1 MSGGGQTTSTTSNA
15 PPQEFLDA
23 YKRVVGQA
31 QNVAATPY
39 QAYPGQIVAPFSP
52 DQTAA
57 QDIIRNSQGVSF
69 PYINTASGYFDQS
82 TSPLTAGV
90 AQLAPSQQGE
100 LFNAGRTN
108 LDYAAG
114 PQVQNAA
121 TAGARGIMD
130 ASGSFTPASIA
141 AWESPYTND
150 VVNAT
155 MRDFAA
161 QNEQQRQG
169 VVGNAISRGAFGG
182 DRSAV
187 AEALLAGEQNRTQA
201 PVLAGLRNQGYLNAA
216 NEAQQNAALRTQGAT
231 AAGGL
236 GYQGAATT
244 AGMQSDVARQLL
256 GLFGNQQSLGI
267 GTNQAQANLLQQA
280 GYGMAGLGREAQS
293 GILGGASA
301 LGAAG
306 TQQQQQAQALL
317 NVPYQQYLAA
327 QQYPFQTTGWL
338 ANISSG
344 LGGAAGGTQTS
355 SQPAPSGLSQAAG
368 LGMTGAGLIGAT
380 GGFGSNGWL
389 SGMFNGGGG
398 GIADVP
404 FDFAHGGGVPHRA
417 GGGPLGGFSLPGIG
431 SAPLSELVP
440 DAGISPVPS
449 DAGAHGTPL
458 ISRNYGSTT
467 TASREGGIMDAVG
480 PLMTVAKLA
489 TLALAHGGGI
499 AGHGIPRR
507 AQGGI
512 AAFAN
517 DNADPFAIP
526 SVVGQSP
533 FTTMHPGMSRMGVP
547 TLGGMGGGTVGF
559 SPADGHALSLAGMTG
574 GPSVQSYLNDVMAS
588 AYRGAP
594 NAYVPPAP
602 MSPVPQAA
610 DTARKPTDAELFGV
624 FSHDGGD
631 GGGDG
636 SDSGGDGDGAG
647 FRGGNVYRLPK
658 RADGG
663 DLPDDDAD
671 LPVAS
676 NDVTDGGL
684 AAASDVGGDGGAD
697 GGGGDPESYG
707 PPMAPPLVPRGA
719 PGVRASGSSLPL
731 PPPPP
736 PQGSPLGAAPP
747 SGGIAGPGAG
757 GNRYDP
763 NAQEKADRSQNLW
776 QSLLYAGLGTM
787 GGTSRNA
794 LTNIGRGALTGL
806 EMGSRDAARQEQAR
820 ARKEQAETNRLWRVG
835 QLGINQQKADTQGDL
850 AGQRIQLM
858 QAQAA
863 MAMAR
868 AAHVGASHATEGDIL
883 AGAVKSLVG
892 QPNPDNDGK
901 PYSTAE
907 AYRMVKGI
915 QGREDNNN
923 RKTAI
928 MEGRED
934 RLGQA
939 ADARA
944 TAAEKSQ
951 EYRDAMLALRQS
963 NVGEVNARA
972 VLNGATNL
980 MRNDPTGKLTFAQAL
995 TQSKQALADMGG
1007 TIGVPVEGGGRAVAR
1022 GARAGTTGG
1031 ASAPAPVTGNLS
1043 PAELAAVMEKA
1054 RDAIARGAPRDK
1066 VIERLKAAGI
1076 NASDM

>member
-23 YKRVVGQA
+23 YKNVVSRA
-31 QNVAATPY
+31 QSVAQTPY

-52 DQTAA
+52 DQTSA
-57 QDIIRNSQGVSF
+57 QDIIRASQGINF
-69 PYINTASGYFDQS
+69 PYINTAAGYFDQS
-82 TSPLTAGV
+82 TSPLTSGV
-90 AQLAPSQQGE
+90 AQLTPTQQGE

-108 LDYAAG
+108 LDYASG
-114 PQVQNAA
+114 SQVSDAA
-121 TAGARGIMD
+121 RAGAQGILD
-130 ASGSFTPASIA
+130 ASSSFTPGSIA
-141 AWESPYTND
+141 AYQSPYTD
-150 VVNAT
+150 EVVDAT

-201 PVLAGLRNQGYLNAA
+201 PVLAGLRNQGWLNAA

-231 AAGGL
+231 SAGGL

-256 GLFGNQQSLGI
+256 GLFGNQQSLGV

-293 GILGGASA
+293 GILGGAQA

-344 LGGAAGGTQTS
+344 LGGAAGGTQTT
-355 SQPAPSGLSQAAG
+355 SQPAPSGLSQVAG
-368 LGMTGAGLIGAT
+368 LGMTGAGLVGAT

-389 SGMFNGGGG
+389 SGLFGGGG
-398 GIADVP
+398 GAVDAGGW
-404 FDFAHGGGVPHRA
+404 DFADGGAVQRRA
-417 GGGPLGGFSLPGIG
+417 GGGGLDSFSLPGIID
-431 SAPLSELVP
+431 APFTTMVP
-440 DAGISPVPS
+440 DAGISAVPS
-449 DAGAHGTPL
+449 DAGMSHGTPL
-458 ISRNYGSTT
+458 IKRNYGSTT

-480 PLMTVAKLA
+480 PLMSVAKLA
-489 TLALAHGGGI
+489 SFALAHGGGI
-499 AGHGIPRR
+499 AAHGIPRR

-533 FTTMHPGMSRMGVP
+533 YVSMASGMNRMGVP
-547 TLGGMGGGTVGF
+547 TLGGLGGGSTVGF
-559 SPADGHALSLAGMTG
+559 SPADGHALALAGATG
-574 GPSVQSYLNDVMAS
+574 GPSVQSYLNDVIAS

-594 NAYVPPAP
+594 AVYMPPAP
-602 MSPVPQAA
+602 VSPVPMADAA
-610 DTARKPTDAELFGV
+610 PRKPTDAELFGV

-631 GGGDG
+631 GGNEG
-636 SDSGGDGDGAG
+636 SDGGGDGEGAG
-647 FRGGNVYRLPK
+647 FRGGNIYRLPK
-658 RADGG
+658 RAAGG
-663 DLPDDDAD
+663 IAADEDADVPVAQDDAG
-671 LPVAS
+671 PVVTPAE
-676 NDVTDGGL
+676 DVPVD
-684 AAASDVGGDGGAD
+684 AGGDGGAD
-697 GGGGDPESYG
+697 
-707 PPMAPPLVPRGA
+707 
-719 PGVRASGSSLPL
+719 SLPL
-731 PPPPP
+731 PPSPPP
-736 PQGSPLGAAPP
+736 GIAAGVTTAP
-747 SGGIAGPGAG
+747 GGIAAG
-757 GNRYDP
+757 SQYNDA
-763 NAQEKADRSQNLW
+763 AQAKADRTQNLW

-787 GGTSRNA
+787 GGTSRNPMV
-794 LTNIGRGALTGL
+794 NIGRGALTGL

-820 ARKEQAETNRLWRVG
+820 ARKEQAETNRLWRIG
-835 QLGINQQKADTQGDL
+835 QLGINQQKADTAGDL

-892 QPNPDNDGK
+892 QPNPDNDNK
-901 PYSTAE
+901 PYTQAE

-915 QGREDNNN
+915 QGREDVAN
-923 RKTAI
+923 RRADLLEGK
-928 MEGRED
+928 EGR
-934 RLGQA
+934 LA
-939 ADARA
+939 ADADRRA
-944 TAAEKSQ
+944 AAAEKSQ

-980 MRNDPTGKLTFAQAL
+980 MRNDPTGKMTFAQAL
-995 TQSKQALADMGG
+995 AQSKQALADMGG
-1007 TIGVPVEGGGRAVAR
+1007 TIGVPIEGGGRGVAR
-1022 GARAGTTGG
+1022 GARNP
-1031 ASAPAPVTGNLS
+1031 APALAPAAGNMS
-1043 PAELAAVMEKA
+1043 PEELAAVMQKA

-1076 NASDM
+1076 NASGM